1 MFFTKSRRHDRNS
14 QFEQMLKII
23 RFENVIDEIMIVL
36 FRRYHEFD
44 IQNLTNRNTILM
56 FLKINVDRFNDLM
69 LKRYCFDDF
78 YEHRAINKKRKKKNV
93 EKFHSFSTIQEKNQF
108 F

>member
-1 MFFTKSRRHDRNS
+1 MFFTKSQQHNRNS

-44 IQNLTNRNTILM
+44 IQNLTNRNTILI

-69 LKRYCFDDF
+69 LKRCCFENF
-78 YEHRAINKKRKKKNV
+78 YEHHAINKKRKKKC
-93 EKFHSFSTIQEKNQF
+93 
-108 F
+108 